1 MARSIMGRARRAV
14 TERHGGRPRV
24 HIRKNDT
31 VKVIAGKSRDKV
43 ARVLAVY
50 PDRGLA
56 IVEGVN
62 FVKRHTRP
70 NPSRNI
76 KGGIAEK
83 ESPIHVSNLKVVC
96 PECKEAVRTARRVL
110 DDGTKIRICKKCE
123 ASIDKT
129 G

>member
-1 MARSIMGRARRAV
+1 MARGFMGRTKQAV
-14 TERHGGRPRV
+14 APHGGGPRV
-24 HIRKNDT
+24 HVRKNDQ

-83 ESPIHVSNLKVVC
+83 ESPIHVSNLMVVC
-96 PECKEAVRTARRVL
+96 PECKEPSRLGRRVL
-110 DDGTKIRICKKCE
+110 EDGTRVRVCKKCQGQV
-123 ASIDKT
+123 DKAN
-129 G
+129 

>member
-1 MARSIMGRARRAV
+1 MARGFLGRRSKV
-14 TERHGGRPRV
+14 EPRHGGGPRV
-24 HIRKNDT
+24 HVRKNDT

-83 ESPIHVSNLKVVC
+83 EGPIHVSNLKVVC
-96 PECKEAVRTARRVL
+96 PECKEASRTGRKVL
-110 DDGTKIRICKKCE
+110 EDGTRVRVCKKCQGQV
-123 ASIDKT
+123 DKAD
-129 G
+129 